1 MSTSTLTISVDTSE
15 VVKRIDQMLHEAL
28 SDDDILR
35 AVAAW
40 FAPDHPDQ
48 GDFIARMRKAIT
60 AALTKE
66 AA

>member
-1 MSTSTLTISVDTSE
+1 MSISTLTISVDTSE
-15 VVKRIDQMLHEAL
+15 IVKRIDQMLHEAL
-28 SDDDILR
+28 SDDDISR

-40 FAPDHPDQ
+40 FSPDHPDQ
-48 GDFIARMRKAIT
+48 GDFIARMRRAIT